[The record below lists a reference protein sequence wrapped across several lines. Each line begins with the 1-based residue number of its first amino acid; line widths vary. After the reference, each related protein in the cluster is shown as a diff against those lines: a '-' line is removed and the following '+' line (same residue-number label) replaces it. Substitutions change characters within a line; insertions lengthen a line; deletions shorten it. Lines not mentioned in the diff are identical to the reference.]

1 MTLRMKSIQKRLMTL
16 KILIIKYKKLYQKTC
31 KENKMNQKLDQ
42 SSTKLW
48 VIIIKKKN

>member
-1 MTLRMKSIQKRLMTL
+1 MTLRMKSIQNKLMTF
-16 KILIIKYKKLYQKTC
+16 KILIIKYKKLCQKTC

-42 SSTKLW
+42 NSMKLW